1 MFSADDLLTLNLPD
15 AGLQA
20 AGFAL
25 VALLHAL
32 YAGYLLRG
40 GLLRRPLDRS
50 ALWFITAVLATVAW
64 GLTGL
69 VDQASTKLFTWHLA
83 LAFDQLR
90 YAAWAG
96 FMLLLLRP
104 MASQLAPWRAW
115 LWLALPGLL
124 LTLGLV
130 CNAMLGLKLGQTAR
144 MAQVGQMLVV
154 SQLAWAV
161 LGLLLVEQVFRNQ
174 AEQNR
179 WGAKPLCL
187 GLGGLFLFDVYL
199 FSQALMFGRFDGDA
213 LTARSL
219 VHAVVVPLLLM
230 ASSRSQRW
238 LAKVQVSKTAAFYS
252 ASLLLIGIYLLFI
265 AAVGYYVRFFGGTWG
280 GALQVALLFAALVLL
295 LVLVFSGAQRARLRV
310 FLGKNFFSYR
320 YDYRLEWLQFTAML
334 STKSSPQEVGALV
347 VRGLANMVE
356 CSAGALWFKAL
367 GDDEF
372 VQSATWNLP
381 ELALRE
387 PTDSLL
393 SRFMA
398 EREWIVDLGSI
409 RNGSLSGTS
418 AADEAELVPGWL
430 GELPSAW
437 LVVPLLVGDEM
448 LGFVVLAKPRTEV
461 ALDWEVRDLLKTAAR
476 QAAGFLAQMHA
487 TEALLEARKF
497 DAFNRMSAFV
507 VHDLKNIIT
516 QLSLMMKN
524 AERHRDNPEF
534 QADML
539 MTVESSLDKMRQM
552 MLQLREGEKPAGVA
566 SGVELAPI
574 LQRIEGAARQRGRQV
589 LVQVDD
595 KVATRGHAQRLERVI
610 GHVVQNALDAT
621 PNSGRVWVRLAQ
633 AAGRVLVEVGDTGAG
648 MSPEFIQHRLFRP
661 FNSTKTSGMGIG
673 SYESFQYIKELGGSI
688 DVKSELGQ
696 GTVVT
701 LLMPLFDL
709 RTATDLRAP
718 GLVG

>member
-1 MFSADDLLTLNLPD
+1 MFGADDLLSLDLPNT
-15 AGLQA
+15 GLQA

-25 VALLHAL
+25 VVLLHLL
-32 YAGYLLRG
+32 YAGHLLRG
-40 GLLRRPLDRS
+40 GLLRRGADRT
-50 ALWFITAVLATVAW
+50 ARWFIGAVLCTVAW
-64 GLTGL
+64 GAASLADL
-69 VDQASTKLFTWHLA
+69 VSTKLFTWHLA

-90 YAAWAG
+90 YACWAV
-96 FMLLLLRP
+96 FMLLLMRP
-104 MASQLAPWRAW
+104 MASQLTAWRAR
-115 LWLALPGLL
+115 LWAVLPVLL
-124 LTLGLV
+124 LVLGLV
-130 CNAMLGLKLGQTAR
+130 CNALVGLQTGASLVAAR
-144 MAQVGQMLVV
+144 VLVI
-154 SQLAWAV
+154 SQLVWAV

-187 GLGGLFLFDVYL
+187 GLGGLFLYDIYL
-199 FSQALMFGRFDGDA
+199 FSQVLMFGGFDNDA

-219 VHAVVVPLLLM
+219 VHAVAVPLLLM

-238 LAKVQVSKTAAFYS
+238 LSKVQVSKTAAFYS
-252 ASLLLIGIYLLFI
+252 ASLLLIGVYLLFI

-295 LVLVFSGAQRARLRV
+295 TVLVASGALRARLRV

-320 YDYRLEWLQFTAML
+320 YDYRLEWLRFTAML
-334 STKSSPQEVGALV
+334 SSKSSPQEVGALV
-347 VRGLANMVE
+347 VRGLADMVE

-367 GDDEF
+367 GDDQF
-372 VQSATWNLP
+372 VQSAVMNLP
-381 ELALRE
+381 EMQVRE
-387 PTDSLL
+387 PTDSLF

-398 EREWIVDLGSI
+398 EREWIIDLHAA
-409 RNGSLSGTS
+409 RARRGT
-418 AADEAELVPGWL
+418 AEEAELLPGWL
-430 GELPSAW
+430 GEMPSAW

-448 LGFVVLAKPRTEV
+448 LGFVVLARPRTEV

-534 QADML
+534 QQDML
-539 MTVESSLDKMRQM
+539 LTVESSLDKMRQM

-574 LQRIEGAARQRGRQV
+574 LHRIEGAARQRGRQ
-589 LVQVDD
+589 LTVQLDD
-595 KVATRGHAQRLERVI
+595 RVATRGHEQRLERVI

-709 RTATDLRAP
+709 RTGTDLRAP
-718 GLVG
+718 GLIG

>member
-1 MFSADDLLTLNLPD
+1 MFSVDDLLTLQLPN

-20 AGFAL
+20 AGFGL
-25 VALLHAL
+25 VVLL
-32 YAGYLLRG
+32 YAGYAVHLVRG
-40 GLLRRPLDRS
+40 GLLRTPDDRA
-50 ALWFITAVLATVAW
+50 ALWFTAAVLATVAW
-64 GLTGL
+64 GLAGL
-69 VDQASTKLFTWHLA
+69 ADQVSTKLLTWHMA

-104 MASQLAPWRAW
+104 MANQLAPWRAR
-115 LWLALPGLL
+115 LWQALPGVLL
-124 LTLGLV
+124 AVGGV
-130 CNAMLGLKLGQTAR
+130 CNALLGLEVGPQALAAR
-144 MAQVGQMLVV
+144 WLVI

-187 GLGGLFLFDVYL
+187 GLGVIFLFDIYL
-199 FSQALMFGRFDGDA
+199 FSQALMFGSFDSDA
-213 LTARSL
+213 LAARSL
-219 VHAVVVPLLLM
+219 VHAVAVPLLLM

-238 LAKVQVSKTAAFYS
+238 LTKVQVSKTAAFYS
-252 ASLLLIGIYLLFI
+252 ASLLLIGLYLLFI

-295 LVLVFSGAQRARLRV
+295 LVLVFSGAMRARLRV

-320 YDYRLEWLQFTAML
+320 YDYRLEWLRFTAML
-334 STKSSPQEVGALV
+334 STKSAPQEVGALV

-356 CSAGALWFKAL
+356 CSAGSLWFKAL
-367 GDDEF
+367 GDDQF

-381 ELALRE
+381 DLPVRE
-387 PTDSLL
+387 PVDSPF
-393 SRFMA
+393 SRLMG
-398 EREWIVDLGSI
+398 ERDWIVDLGAT
-409 RNGSLSGTS
+409 RAGNG
-418 AADEAELVPGWL
+418 AAEEAALVPSWL
-430 GELPSAW
+430 GELPGAW
-437 LVVPLLVGDEM
+437 LAVPLLVGDDM
-448 LGFVVLAKPRTEV
+448 LGFVVLAKPRTDV

-497 DAFNRMSAFV
+497 DAFNKMSAFV

-539 MTVESSLDKMRQM
+539 MTVDSSLEKMRQM
-552 MLQLREGEKPAGVA
+552 MLQLREGEKPAGTA

-574 LQRIEGAARQRGRQV
+574 LQRIEGAARQRGRQ
-589 LVQVDD
+589 LQIQLED

-621 PNSGRVWVRLAQ
+621 PNSGSVWVRLAQ
-633 AAGRVLVEVGDTGAG
+633 ASGRVLVEVGDTGAG

-661 FNSTKTSGMGIG
+661 FNSTKASGMGIG

-709 RTATDLRAP
+709 RTGTDLRAP
-718 GLVG
+718 GLAS

>member
-1 MFSADDLLTLNLPD
+1 MGSTDDLLSLDLPNT
-15 AGLQA
+15 GLQA

-25 VALLHAL
+25 VAVLHLL
-32 YAGYLLRG
+32 YAAYLLRG
-40 GLLRRPLDRS
+40 GLLRQGADRS
-50 ALWFITAVLATVAW
+50 AQWFMAAVLATAGW
-64 GLTGL
+64 GLAGL
-69 VDQASTKLFTWHLA
+69 VDLVSTKVLTWHLSLA
-83 LAFDQLR
+83 LDQLR
-90 YAAWAG
+90 DAAWVG
-96 FMLLLLRP
+96 FMLQLLRP
-104 MASQLAPWRAW
+104 MANQLATWRAR
-115 LWLALPGLL
+115 LWLALPVALMA
-124 LTLGLV
+124 LGLG
-130 CNAMLGLKLGQTAR
+130 CNVLLGVQPSASGPAAR
-144 MAQVGQMLVV
+144 LLVA
-154 SQLAWAV
+154 SQLGWAV
-161 LGLLLVEQVFRNQ
+161 LGLLLVEQLFRNQ

-187 GLGGLFLFDVYL
+187 GLGGLFLYDVYL
-199 FSQALMFGRFDGDA
+199 FSQALMFGGFDNDA

-219 VHAVVVPLLLM
+219 VHAVAMPLLLV

-238 LAKVQVSKTAAFYS
+238 LSKVQVSKTAAFYS

-280 GALQVALLFAALVLL
+280 GALQVALLFAAMVLL
-295 LVLVFSGAQRARLRV
+295 TVLVFSGALRARLRV

-320 YDYRLEWLQFTAML
+320 YDYRLEWLRFTAML
-334 STKSSPQEVGALV
+334 SSKSSPQEVGALV
-347 VRGLANMVE
+347 VRGLADMVE

-367 GDDEF
+367 GDDQF
-372 VQSATWNLP
+372 VQSATLNLP
-381 ELALRE
+381 EMAARE
-387 PTDSLL
+387 PTDSLF

-398 EREWIVDLGSI
+398 EREWIIDLRAVSQK
-409 RNGSLSGTS
+409 RS

-430 GELPSAW
+430 GRLTGAW

-448 LGFVVLAKPRTEV
+448 LGFVVLARPRTEV
-461 ALDWEVRDLLKTAAR
+461 TLDWEVRDLLKTAAR

-524 AERHRDNPEF
+524 AERHRNNPEF

-539 MTVESSLDKMRQM
+539 LTVESSLDKMRQM
-552 MLQLREGEKPAGVA
+552 MLQLREGEKPAGAA

-574 LQRIEGAARQRGRQV
+574 LQRIEEAARQRGRQ
-589 LVQVDD
+589 LGVQLDD
-595 KVATRGHAQRLERVI
+595 RVATRGHAQRLERVI

-648 MSPEFIQHRLFRP
+648 MSPDFIQHRLFRP

-688 DVKSELGQ
+688 DVKSEVGK
-696 GTVVT
+696 GTVVS

-709 RTATDLRAP
+709 RTGTDLRAP
-718 GLVG
+718 GLAG

>member
-1 MFSADDLLTLNLPD
+1 MLWVDDLLNFQLPGLD
-15 AGLQA
+15 SPAAGLQF
-20 AGFAL
+20 AGFCL
-25 VALLHAL
+25 VALLYGA
-32 YAGYLLRG
+32 YAVHLLRS
-40 GLLRRPLDRS
+40 GLLQRPVDR
-50 ALWFITAVLATVAW
+50 AAPWLMAAVLASLAW
-64 GLTGL
+64 GLAGL
-69 VDQASTKLFTWHLA
+69 ADQVSTKRLTWHLA

-104 MASQLAPWRAW
+104 MAHQLAPRRARW
-115 LWLALPGLL
+115 WPALPGLL
-124 LTLGLV
+124 LVFGAACNALLGLDV
-130 CNAMLGLKLGQTAR
+130 GAQAAVAR
-144 MAQVGQMLVV
+144 ALLISQM
-154 SQLAWAV
+154 AWAV

-174 AEQNR
+174 AEQGR

-187 GLGGLFLFDVYL
+187 GLGVVFLFDIYL
-199 FSQALMFGRFDGDA
+199 FSQALMFGSFDADA

-219 VHAVVVPLLLM
+219 VHALAVPLLLM

-252 ASLLLIGIYLLFI
+252 ASLLLIGLYLLFI

-295 LVLVFSGAQRARLRV
+295 LVLVLSGALRARLRV

-320 YDYRLEWLQFTAML
+320 YDYRLEWLRFTAML
-334 STKSSPQEVGALV
+334 STKSAPQEVGALV
-347 VRGLANMVE
+347 VRGLADMVE

-367 GDDEF
+367 GDDQF

-381 ELALRE
+381 ELPVRE
-387 PTDSLL
+387 PTDSPF
-393 SRFMA
+393 SRLMA
-398 EREWIVDLGSI
+398 EREWIIDLGAA
-409 RNGSLSGTS
+409 RTGSS
-418 AADEAELVPGWL
+418 AADDAALVPAWL
-430 GELPSAW
+430 NELPSAW

-448 LGFVVLAKPRTEV
+448 LGFVVLAKPRTDV

-497 DAFNRMSAFV
+497 DAFNKMSAFV

-534 QADML
+534 QADMV

-552 MLQLREGEKPAGVA
+552 MLQLREGEKPAGTA

-574 LQRIEGAARQRGRQV
+574 LQRIESAARQRGRQLV
-589 LVQVDD
+589 VQVDD
-595 KVATRGHAQRLERVI
+595 RVATRGHAQRLERVI

-621 PNSGRVWVRLAQ
+621 PNSGTVWVRLAQ
-633 AAGRVLVEVGDTGAG
+633 AAGRVLVEVGDTGVG
-648 MSPEFIQHRLFRP
+648 MAPEFIQHRLFRP

-696 GTVVT
+696 GTIIT

-709 RTATDLRAP
+709 RTGSDLHASGWAP
-718 GLVG
+718 